1 MLDDLKKALEI
12 LIKGGLILYPTD
24 TIWGIGCDAT
34 NEKAVDRIYAVKK
47 RKDEKSMIILVES
60 ESQLS
65 KYVSQIPEM
74 ALNLIRITDKPL
86 TIIYPGAQNIARNLV
101 AKDGSI
107 GIRIV
112 RDTFCNTLINRF
124 GKPVV
129 STSAN
134 MSGSTW
140 PANYN
145 DIDDHII
152 QSVDYVIKW
161 RQQESAHDRPSGI
174 IKLELNGEVKVIR
187 EP

>member
-1 MLDDLKKALEI
+1 MLDDLKKALNI
-12 LIKGGLILYPTD
+12 LTTGGLILYPTD

-34 NEKAVDRIYAVKK
+34 NEKAVDKIYALKK
-47 RKDEKSMIILVES
+47 RKDEKSMIILIDSES
-60 ESQLS
+60 ELS
-65 KYVSQIPEM
+65 KYVYQIPEI
-74 ALNLIRITDKPL
+74 ALNLIRTADKPL

-112 RDTFCNTLINRF
+112 RDTFCNTLISKF
-124 GKPVV
+124 GRPVV

-134 MSGSTW
+134 ISGSTW

-145 DIDDHII
+145 DINNHII
-152 QSVDYVIKW
+152 QSVDYVVKW
-161 RQQESAHDRPSGI
+161 RQQESAQDRPSGI
-174 IKLELNGEVKVIR
+174 IKLELNGKVKVIR